1 MIRLKEPKA
10 KTVKPIVSNA
20 VKLYPNTA
28 KSITTINCNL
38 GIKQI
43 EIYDIVGKQTETI
56 RLNNVN
62 TFSLNISKYNKGLYV
77 VKLISA
83 NNELLTNK
91 LIVE

>member
-20 VKLYPNTA
+20 VKLYPNPA